1 LAGKNIRGQHD
12 IPRQT
17 HFRMESRQQTH
28 FQIPILGKKTY
39 KRQKNAPEKQI
50 AFPERLLFLSS
61 VIR

>member
-1 LAGKNIRGQHD
+1 MHRNNPPNPFSQGITPTN
-12 IPRQT
+12 P
-17 HFRMESRQQTH
+17 FSNPNPM
-28 FQIPILGKKTY
+28 KKTY